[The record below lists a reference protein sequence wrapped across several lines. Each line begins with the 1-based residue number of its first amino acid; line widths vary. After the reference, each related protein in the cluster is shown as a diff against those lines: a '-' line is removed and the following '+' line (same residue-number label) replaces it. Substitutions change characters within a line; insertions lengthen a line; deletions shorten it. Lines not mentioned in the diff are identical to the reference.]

1 VVRWEEAEKVESSK
15 RKDQTESWSSRRSK
29 APKSTAQPPSRIQHP
44 APDASSLGVAQS
56 VADR

>member
-1 VVRWEEAEKVESSK
+1 MVRWEEAEKVESSK

-44 APDASSLGVAQS
+44 APHPASST
-56 VADR
+56 